1 MWWAD
6 HEISKGG
13 VRGSVHDVLEMQTAG
28 ARITESFLNGK
39 FNMITDPAVK
49 REKVGEFLDG
59 LRNAYADQLEMPG
72 IGSAFRKWFAD
83 QGI

>member
-28 ARITESFLNGK
+28 ARITENFLKDK
-39 FNMITDPAVK
+39 FDVFDDPAEK
-49 REKVGEFLDG
+49 RQAVSEFLLD
-59 LRNAYADQLEMPG
+59 LEDAYSHDFQMPG
-72 IGSAFRKWFAD
+72 IGTAFRKWFSD
-83 QGI
+83 RGI